1 GGVDGRRD
9 STAVEVALELGTG
22 GRALAFASH
31 LDVVPPGSGW
41 TGDPFTRVV
50 EGERLYGRG
59 SGDAKAAVAAMLCAA
74 WDLAH
79 HRPSAPPAGRLL
91 VILGYAEETR
101 DTSMPGAVASL
112 PPIEAAVVGEPTSL
126 EAAIAQRGL
135 MMADLVARGDQR
147 HAGYAA
153 EDGAARNAIVAL
165 ARDLAQLDGIVGERV
180 HPLLGATTVTPTMLQ
195 AG

>member
-1 GGVDGRRD
+1 MRPVEDELLRQLVAIPSISGQEEPLARFLEEMVRGWGLDVRRD
-9 STAVEVALELGTG
+9 STAVKVALELGPG
-22 GRALAFASH
+22 GRTLAFASH

-41 TGDPFTRVV
+41 TRDPFTPVV

-101 DTSMPGAVASL
+101 DTSMP
-112 PPIEAAVVGEPTSL
+112 
-126 EAAIAQRGL
+126 
-135 MMADLVARGDQR
+135 
-147 HAGYAA
+147 
-153 EDGAARNAIVAL
+153 
-165 ARDLAQLDGIVGERV
+165 
-180 HPLLGATTVTPTMLQ
+180 
-195 AG
+195 